1 MGRAPT
7 QRNIP
12 ESVSEP
18 KCGDERIFS
27 IGVQVGLKMG
37 QPGTGFE
44 AQEGGTMEVGPYK
57 VSEPEWDEV
66 GFSTRWGEWQF

>member
-1 MGRAPT
+1 MGRTPT

-18 KCGDERIFS
+18 KCGDETIFS
-27 IGVQVGLKMG
+27 VGVQAGLKVG

-44 AQEGGTMEVGPYK
+44 TQAGGTMKVGPYK

-66 GFSTRWGEWQF
+66 GFSTRWGEWQC